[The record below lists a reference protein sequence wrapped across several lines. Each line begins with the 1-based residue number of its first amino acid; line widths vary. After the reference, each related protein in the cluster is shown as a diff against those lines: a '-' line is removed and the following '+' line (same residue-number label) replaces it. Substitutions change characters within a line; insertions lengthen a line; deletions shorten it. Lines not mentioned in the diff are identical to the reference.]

1 MASASSQTPPV
12 HLATF
17 TDLAAIPEDRRFHEI
32 LDGEL
37 VHKLAP
43 SFEHGLG
50 QGLVSSWVIR
60 RFSRQP
66 NGPSRPGGWWI
77 ATEVEI
83 KLSRHQTVRPDLAGW
98 RRDRAPER
106 PSGHP
111 VTLRPDWVCEIMSD
125 GDARRRD
132 AVQKRRIYADHGI
145 PHYWLL
151 DTQRQVLIVLRL
163 TDDGYVEALQAAR
176 PDRIRAEPF
185 EAVELPVGVLFGD
198 DED

>member
-32 LDGEL
+32 LDGQL

-83 KLSRHQTVRPDLAGW
+83 KLSPHQTVRPDLAGW

-106 PSGHP
+106 PGGHP
-111 VTLRPDWVCEIMSD
+111 VILRPDWVCEINADS
-125 GDARRRD
+125 DARRRD

-163 TDDGYVEALQAAR
+163 TDDSYVEVLQAAR

-185 EAVELPVGVLFGD
+185 EAVELPVFVLFGD

>member
-43 SFEHGLG
+43 SADHGTSQIRMG
-50 QGLVSSWVIR
+50 MLVARSFDR
-60 RFSRQP
+60 KP
-66 NGPSRPGGWWI
+66 NGPSRPGGWWFMS
-77 ATEVEI
+77 EVEI

-125 GDARRRD
+125 SDARRRD

-151 DTQRQVLIVLRL
+151 DTQRQILIVLRL
-163 TDDGYVEALQAAR
+163 TDDGYVEVLQAAR

-185 EAVELPVGVLFGD
+185 DAVELPVGVLFGD